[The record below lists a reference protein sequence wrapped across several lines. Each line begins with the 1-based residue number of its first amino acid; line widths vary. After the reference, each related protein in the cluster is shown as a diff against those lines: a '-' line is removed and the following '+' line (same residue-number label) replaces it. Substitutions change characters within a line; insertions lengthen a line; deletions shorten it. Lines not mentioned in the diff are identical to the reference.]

1 MKLYETKDKNIIN
14 LENVTM
20 IYKSPG
26 EDTYK
31 VATISGYIYELLPD
45 TFNETDI
52 QRIMNYNDYFI
63 DD

>member
-31 VATISGYIYELLPD
+31 VATISGYTYELLPD